1 MNAEAG
7 SLAALFASSFLSATL
22 LPGNSE
28 IVLAAVVAHLPHRL
42 WAAGAVAT
50 VLDRA
55 TPFISQ
61 TENSPPD
68 WFCQRRSG
76 LASPLRSATPF
87 ACHPM
92 SVTRD
97 GVR

>member
-1 MNAEAG
+1 M
-7 SLAALFASSFLSATL
+7 
-22 LPGNSE
+22 
-28 IVLAAVVAHLPHRL
+28 
-42 WAAGAVAT
+42 AAGVVAT

-61 TENSPPD
+61 TENSPLD
-68 WFCQRRSG
+68 WFCQSRSG

-87 ACHPM
+87 TCHPM
-92 SVTRD
+92 SVPRE